1 MPITTPTISGHSR
14 RMMSRRCGPTKVC
27 QILVT
32 IAGTMTMAS
41 AWPGGIVT
49 ASRPIDTVGR
59 PSPMHALDEP
69 GEQQRSRDENKH
81 GIEHRGTLTDRR
93 NRHNLEITENAFGY
107 AEG

>member
-1 MPITTPTISGHSR
+1 
-14 RMMSRRCGPTKVC
+14 
-27 QILVT
+27 VT

-59 PSPMHALDEP
+59 PSPSTPLMKPASSSAAAMRTSMESNMP
-69 GEQQRSRDENKH
+69 
-81 GIEHRGTLTDRR
+81 GTLTDRL
-93 NRHNLEITENAFGY
+93 NRHNLEITENAFGH